1 MSEDPVFVLNPC
13 LVLWIWHSHSFIW
26 YRLASSNNF
35 PLFPCLSETT
45 TYCPWMSLGNFS
57 CLHVHHLF
65 RCLRREHDDSQ
76 ATSIVELLL
85 EGESSVIDC
94 LFWKERERRQIF
106 VNNTSQCHTEKNSVS
121 GNSSFRTKGFWE
133 TLSLTA
139 STRLFF
145 LWSQAEA
152 SSFSSF
158 TLPFFMIKASLF
170 YCCSDLDVKEWK
182 TILSAS
188 TVMLFSCP
196 LFVLLH
202 LSLHLSCL
210 VYTVSHHQTLSRVS
224 DNLCILS
231 FQHTIPVVMIFDEG
245 VTWS

>member
-57 CLHVHHLF
+57 CLRVHHLF

-94 LFWKERERRQIF
+94 LFWKEREREREDKSLSTTQ
-106 VNNTSQCHTEKNSVS
+106 VSVILRRTVCQETVPLERRVF
-121 GNSSFRTKGFWE
+121 GKLFRWRHQHGYSFFEVKQK
-133 TLSLTA
+133 LLPP
-139 STRLFF
+139 F
-145 LWSQAEA
+145 LVSRC
-152 SSFSSF
+152 SF
-158 TLPFFMIKASLF
+158 TLLVSRCHSL
-170 YCCSDLDVKEWK
+170 W
-182 TILSAS
+182 
-188 TVMLFSCP
+188 
-196 LFVLLH
+196 
-202 LSLHLSCL
+202 
-210 VYTVSHHQTLSRVS
+210 
-224 DNLCILS
+224 
-231 FQHTIPVVMIFDEG
+231 
-245 VTWS
+245 